1 MKRIFLTSCAAA
13 ALAGGLWAQI
23 QRTPERLSAWLYF
36 KEIQVPRGTTGV
48 VDFLLDRETLD
59 HARDD
64 GSDVRLYDRANRE
77 IPYMLRVLRGVET
90 NSAYPAREFNR
101 GVEGGLAQV
110 YCDLGDQP
118 QEHNRVEIETTGSN
132 FRRLADVQGSPDN
145 AHWSTLASEAILFR
159 FAADGRTVQQQAVA
173 YPVSR
178 HRYLRI
184 RVSRDPQVDRA
195 APEITSVSIRR
206 SVQMKGEMIPFA
218 GNIEGREADRVNS
231 RPASVWRVDLG
242 GRVPVQRLVIATS
255 DAAFSR
261 PFQVEENDD
270 PSAPVAIA
278 SGELTRRVDAEMKQ
292 PTIDFSEHFA
302 RRLKLTITDD
312 RNAALS
318 ITGVTALS
326 PARQVVFASPSADA
340 PPVRM
345 YYGNPKAPAPHYDI
359 GARLPADPAFVPL
372 RLSLGLQ
379 RENPIYSPEPKP
391 FSERSPWLAYVVL
404 AAASLILAAILIN
417 LVRTSERKAPAV

>member
-23 QRTPERLSAWLYF
+23 QRPPERLSAWLHF
-36 KEIQVPRGTTGV
+36 KEIQAPRSTAGV
-48 VDFLLDRETLD
+48 VDFLLDREALD
-59 HARDD
+59 QVRAD

-77 IPYMLRVLRGVET
+77 IPYSLRVLRKVET

-101 GVEGGLAQV
+101 GVEGGIAQV

-118 QEHNRVEIETTGSN
+118 QQHNQVEIQTTGSN

-145 AHWSTLASEAILFR
+145 ANWSTLASEAILFR
-159 FAADGRTVQQQAVA
+159 FAAGGRTVQQDAIA

-178 HRYLRI
+178 YRYLRI

-218 GNIEGREADRVNS
+218 GNLEGREADRVNS
-231 RPASVWRVDLG
+231 RPGSIWRVDLG
-242 GRVPVQRLVIATS
+242 GRIPVQRLVVTTS

-261 PFQVEENDD
+261 PFQVEDIDD

-278 SGELTRRVDAEMKQ
+278 SGELTRRMDAEMKQ
-292 PTIDFSEHFA
+292 PVIDFSEHFA
-302 RRLKLTITDD
+302 RRLKLIITDD
-312 RNAALS
+312 RNAPLS
-318 ITGVTALS
+318 ITAITAFS
-326 PARQVVFASPSADA
+326 AARQVVFDSPSEDA
-340 PPVRM
+340 SPVRM

-359 GARLPADPAFVPL
+359 DARLPSDLNFVPL
-372 RLSLGLQ
+372 RLSLGMQ

-391 FSERSPWLAYVVL
+391 LSERAPWLAYVVL
-404 AAASLILAAILIN
+404 AAASLVLAAILIN
-417 LVRTSERKAPAV
+417 LVRTSERRAPAV